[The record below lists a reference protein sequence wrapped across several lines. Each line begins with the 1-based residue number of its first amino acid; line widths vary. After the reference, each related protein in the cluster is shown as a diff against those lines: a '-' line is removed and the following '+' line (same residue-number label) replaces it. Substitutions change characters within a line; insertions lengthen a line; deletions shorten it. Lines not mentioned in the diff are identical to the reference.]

1 MRKCDLITGASRI
14 HDALEKLQITWQEV
28 SDSWSDSVSRRFR
41 EEHLDPMI
49 PDVKLAMDSIG
60 RMNSLMVEVQRD
72 CES

>member
-14 HDALEKLQITWQEV
+14 NHALENLQIVWQEV
-28 SDSWSDSVSRRFR
+28 SDSWNDSVSRRFR

-49 PDVKLAMDSIG
+49 PDVKLAMDSIS
-60 RMNSLMVEVQRD
+60 RMNSLMDEVQRD